1 MPERIE
7 SFSRAGLTFDV
18 RDQGPL
24 DGEPIVLLHGFP
36 QDARSWDGVAPL
48 LHARGYRTI
57 APDQRG
63 YSPDARPRR
72 RRDYRQSEL
81 VADTAALIDRIGR
94 PVHVVGHDWGAV
106 VAWATAAR
114 HPHLV
119 RSLTAVSVPHP
130 AAFVRALGTSL
141 QLFRSWYML
150 FYQLPWLPERL
161 FADEKTARRV
171 LRRSGQPANAA
182 ARDAARLADR
192 AAVRG
197 GLNWYRALSVWSPR
211 EAVGRVPVPTLMVW
225 SDGDFAIGR
234 SGPAASGRWVT
245 GPFRFETLPGVSHW
259 IPDEAPE
266 ALAELVVEHLGGR
279 G

>member
-1 MPERIE
+1 MPDRIE

-18 RDQGPL
+18 RDEGPR
-24 DGEPIVLLHGFP
+24 DGEPVVLLHGFP

-63 YSPDARPRR
+63 CSPGARPRR

-94 PVHVVGHDWGAV
+94 PVHVIGHDWGAV
-106 VAWATAAR
+106 VAWGIAAR
-114 HPHLV
+114 RPESV

-130 AAFVRALGTSL
+130 AAFVRALGTSG

-150 FYQLPWLPERL
+150 FFQLPWLPERL
-161 FADEKTARRV
+161 LSDERTARRT
-171 LRRSGQPANAA
+171 LRRSGQVPDAA

-192 AAVRG
+192 DAVRG
-197 GLNWYRALSVWSPR
+197 GVNWYRALPLASRRDVT
-211 EAVGRVPVPTLMVW
+211 GRVAVPTLMVW

-234 SGPAASGRWVT
+234 PGPAASGRWVT
-245 GPFRFETLPGVSHW
+245 GPYRFETLPGVSHW

-266 ALAELVVEHLGGR
+266 ALAELVLEHVGGR
-279 G
+279 